1 LDIIDEKFFTHHRA
15 AENTEMTLFFS
26 FAEIS
31 ARHCK
36 LPRLGGPMTANEN
49 HHPYRALSA
58 PLKRTLLQFAI
69 FPASQSSVLFT
80 HRLLPMGKKKKNPQ

>member
-1 LDIIDEKFFTHHRA
+1 
-15 AENTEMTLFFS
+15 
-26 FAEIS
+26 
-31 ARHCK
+31 
-36 LPRLGGPMTANEN
+36 MTANEN

-80 HRLLPMGKKKKNPQ
+80 HPASSGMGKKKKNPL